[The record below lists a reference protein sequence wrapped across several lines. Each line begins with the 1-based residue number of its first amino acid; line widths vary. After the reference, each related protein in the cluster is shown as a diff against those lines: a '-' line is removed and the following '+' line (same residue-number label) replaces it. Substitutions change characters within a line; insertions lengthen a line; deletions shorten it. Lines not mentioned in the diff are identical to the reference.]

1 MQSLERQNLQN
12 QTVSELYIDDNKSK
26 YFNNPKNIFKSAI
39 KFYEKLYMKETT
51 SEFATTKILSKV
63 PNTIPNTSLDDII
76 KSINS
81 QTNNKYSMVTIAVQQ
96 NFINFT
102 NNFSNELAL
111 VFVDVYDSWGKLGTM
126 GVTSR
131 TGIISVIYKKGDKKD
146 IVNYKPT

>member
-26 YFNNPKNIFKSAI
+26 YSNNPKDIFKSAI

-81 QTNNKYSMVTIAVQQ
+81 QTNNKYSMVTIAVQ
-96 NFINFT
+96 
-102 NNFSNELAL
+102 
-111 VFVDVYDSWGKLGTM
+111 
-126 GVTSR
+126 
-131 TGIISVIYKKGDKKD
+131 
-146 IVNYKPT
+146 